1 MSHGI
6 QPSELGFFVQIA
18 TGGSLSAAARNLGV
32 STPAVSKRLSQ
43 MEQRLRM
50 PLVNRTTRRMSLTPE
65 GEVFLEHAR
74 RILGELDDLDQLL
87 AKGRGSPKGLL
98 RVNATLGFGRMH
110 VAPVISR
117 YSRLCPDVEVQ
128 LQLSADPPPLTDDA
142 FDVCVRF
149 GEPPDARVI
158 AKRLA
163 PNRRLLCASPKYL
176 AQRGMPVVPS
186 DLARHDCIGIRQGND
201 AYGVWRL
208 SSGKGRRE
216 QTETIK
222 VRGALTT
229 NDGEIAVRWAL
240 DGHGI
245 VMRAEWDI
253 ERYLASGRLVQ
264 VLPQYRTPGADI
276 YAVYAQR
283 HQLSSRIRVFVDCL
297 SDAFARLGNKSD
309 PGSAGIA

>member
-32 STPAVSKRLSQ
+32 STPAVSKRLSL

-186 DLARHDCIGIRQGND
+186 DLARHDCIGIRQGSD

-216 QTETIK
+216 HTEAIK

-245 VMRAEWDI
+245 VMRAEWDV

-264 VLPQYRTPGADI
+264 VLPQYRTPSADI

-297 SDAFARLGNKSD
+297 SDAFARLG
-309 PGSAGIA
+309 PGSVKS

>member
-1 MSHGI
+1 MNQGI

-18 TGGSLSAAARNLGV
+18 LGGSLSAAARNLGV
-32 STPAVSKRLSQ
+32 STAAVSKRLSQ
-43 MEQRLRM
+43 VEQRLRM
-50 PLVNRTTRRMSLTPE
+50 PLVNRTTRRLSLTPE

-87 AKGRGSPKGLL
+87 AKGRASPKGLL

-117 YSRLCPDVEVQ
+117 YCRLCPDVEVQ
-128 LQLSADPPPLTDDA
+128 LQLSADPPPLIEDA

-176 AQRGMPVVPS
+176 AQRGTPAVPG

-208 SSGKGRRE
+208 ASGKGLRE
-216 QTETIK
+216 HTEAIK

-253 ERYLASGRLVQ
+253 ARYLASGRLVQ
-264 VLPQYRTPGADI
+264 VLPQYRTPSADI

-283 HQLSSRIRVFVDCL
+283 HQLSSRVRSFVDCL
-297 SDAFARLGNKSD
+297 SEAFARLG
-309 PGSAGIA
+309 PGAGSP